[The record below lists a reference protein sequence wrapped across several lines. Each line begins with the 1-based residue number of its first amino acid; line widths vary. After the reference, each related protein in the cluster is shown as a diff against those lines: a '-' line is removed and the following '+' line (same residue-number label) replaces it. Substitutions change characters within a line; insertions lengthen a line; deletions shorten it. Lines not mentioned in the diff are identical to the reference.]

1 MPMAVKFQGTSHV
14 HAPSLNSRA
23 GEDLIKN
30 NEPVLGNEHG
40 SSSWDL
46 VLKVLSITLVSLFA
60 FSSGIW
66 FGKKLSDSD
75 YQRQAL
81 EGEFDREV
89 QKSSDSMASQKAQ
102 DHDDALTDEEV
113 AAATEKA
120 METSRKTAVVE
131 STESSHGADQHVS
144 ASSTKSE
151 AAAKTSNSNRTAESA
166 PAHSPVTPKIV
177 AKDESATRAVASTS
191 LPAVA
196 SVPSAKP
203 DLSAAHQAAT
213 RVANNSAPIHPAA
226 EQAKP
231 ESRVPSS
238 LPKTVG
244 ASADVEFT
252 VQVASYPT
260 AEAAKEHVES
270 MVKKG
275 FPAFPVEAKINGK
288 TWYRVSVGSF
298 KSFNDASKFRSQ
310 LLKQAD
316 LPSAIVQK
324 ITR

>member
-1 MPMAVKFQGTSHV
+1 MAVKFHGTNV
-14 HAPSLNSRA
+14 VTRVV
-23 GEDLIKN
+23 D
-30 NEPVLGNEHG
+30 NEHG
-40 SSSWDL
+40 GSSWDL
-46 VLKVLSITLVSLFA
+46 VLKILSITLVSLFA

-89 QKSSDSMASQKAQ
+89 QKSSDSMATYKAGEE
-102 DHDDALTDEEV
+102 DDVLTDEEV
-113 AAATEKA
+113 AAATDKA
-120 METSRKTAVVE
+120 MEASRKTASAEPAEAKAHQVAGHQPG
-131 STESSHGADQHVS
+131 TEHAAPATADAHAAVAHAPAAQAAHS
-144 ASSTKSE
+144 ATAAATKPI
-151 AAAKTSNSNRTAESA
+151 AAAK
-166 PAHSPVTPKIV
+166 PATE
-177 AKDESATRAVASTS
+177 ATATRAVASA
-191 LPAVA
+191 PQA
-196 SVPSAKP
+196 SAKP

-213 RVANNSAPIHPAA
+213 RVANNAAPTNPAA
-226 EQAKP
+226 EHVKT

-260 AEAAKEHVES
+260 ADAAKEHVEA

-298 KSFNDASKFRSQ
+298 KSFNEASKFRAQ

-324 ITR
+324 IAR

>member
-1 MPMAVKFQGTSHV
+1 MAVKFHGTNVVTHV
-14 HAPSLNSRA
+14 V
-23 GEDLIKN
+23 N
-30 NEPVLGNEHG
+30 NERGG
-40 SSSWDL
+40 SSWDL

-66 FGKKLSDSD
+66 FGKKLSDND

-89 QKSSDSMASQKAQ
+89 QKSSDSLATYKAAE
-102 DHDDALTDEEV
+102 DDDVLTDEEV
-113 AAATEKA
+113 AAATDKA
-120 METSRKTAVVE
+120 MEASRKAASADPAEVKADQVAAHPATAQQAPATAVAAGG
-131 STESSHGADQHVS
+131 TVS
-144 ASSTKSE
+144 APATHAAVPVTPATISTK
-151 AAAKTSNSNRTAESA
+151 AAAK
-166 PAHSPVTPKIV
+166 SPTVKSPT
-177 AKDESATRAVASTS
+177 ETTATRAVASTS
-191 LPAVA
+191 
-196 SVPSAKP
+196 PSASKP

-213 RVANNSAPIHPAA
+213 RVANNAAPTNPAA
-226 EQAKP
+226 EQAKT

-260 AEAAKEHVES
+260 AEAAKEHVEA

-298 KSFNDASKFRSQ
+298 KSFNEASKFRAQ

-324 ITR
+324 IAR

>member
-1 MPMAVKFQGTSHV
+1 MAVKFHGTNV
-14 HAPSLNSRA
+14 VTQVVN
-23 GEDLIKN
+23 
-30 NEPVLGNEHG
+30 NEHG
-40 SSSWDL
+40 GSSWDL
-46 VLKVLSITLVSLFA
+46 VLKVLSITLVSLLA

-81 EGEFDREV
+81 EGDFDREV
-89 QKSSDSMASQKAQ
+89 QKSSDSLATYKAAE
-102 DHDDALTDEEV
+102 DDDVLTDEEV
-113 AAATEKA
+113 AAATDKA
-120 METSRKTAVVE
+120 MEASRKAASADPAEAKADQVAAHSATTSTQQASATAVAAGG
-131 STESSHGADQHVS
+131 TVS
-144 ASSTKSE
+144 APATHAAVPVTPATIATK
-151 AAAKTSNSNRTAESA
+151 AAAKS
-166 PAHSPVTPKIV
+166 PADGT
-177 AKDESATRAVASTS
+177 ATRAVASTS
-191 LPAVA
+191 PFA
-196 SVPSAKP
+196 SKP

-213 RVANNSAPIHPAA
+213 RVANNAAPTNPAV
-226 EQAKP
+226 EQAKT

-260 AEAAKEHVES
+260 AEAAKEHVEA

-298 KSFNDASKFRSQ
+298 KSFNEASKFRAQ

-324 ITR
+324 IAR

>member
-1 MPMAVKFQGTSHV
+1 MAVKFHGTNV
-14 HAPSLNSRA
+14 VTRVV
-23 GEDLIKN
+23 D
-30 NEPVLGNEHG
+30 NEHG
-40 SSSWDL
+40 GSSWDL
-46 VLKVLSITLVSLFA
+46 VLKILSITLVSLFA

-89 QKSSDSMASQKAQ
+89 QKSSDSMATYKAGEE
-102 DHDDALTDEEV
+102 DDVLTDEEV
-113 AAATEKA
+113 AAATDKA
-120 METSRKTAVVE
+120 MEASRKTASAE
-131 STESSHGADQHVS
+131 PTEAKAHQVAGHQPGTEHAAPATAYAHAAVAHAPAAQS
-144 ASSTKSE
+144 AHSATAAATKPV
-151 AAAKTSNSNRTAESA
+151 AAAK
-166 PAHSPVTPKIV
+166 PATE
-177 AKDESATRAVASTS
+177 ATATRAVASA
-191 LPAVA
+191 PQA
-196 SVPSAKP
+196 SAKP

-213 RVANNSAPIHPAA
+213 RVANNAAPTNPAA
-226 EQAKP
+226 EHVKT

-260 AEAAKEHVES
+260 ADAAKEHVEA

-298 KSFNDASKFRSQ
+298 KSFNEASKFRAQ

-324 ITR
+324 IAR

>member
-1 MPMAVKFQGTSHV
+1 MAVKFHGTNHAHSTSAFGDATHV
-14 HAPSLNSRA
+14 VA
-23 GEDLIKN
+23 
-30 NEPVLGNEHG
+30 NEMGG
-40 SSSWDL
+40 SSWDL
-46 VLKVLSITLVSLFA
+46 VLKILSITLVSLFA

-89 QKSSDSMASQKAQ
+89 GKSSESMATYKA
-102 DHDDALTDEEV
+102 HEEDDVLTDEEV
-113 AAATEKA
+113 AAATDKA
-120 METSRKTAVVE
+120 MEASRKVATAEGEKEV
-131 STESSHGADQHVS
+131 SHGEPAAHGAHAQASAVTAKPEKPVS
-144 ASSTKSE
+144 APH
-151 AAAKTSNSNRTAESA
+151 AAPES
-166 PAHSPVTPKIV
+166 HG
-177 AKDESATRAVASTS
+177 TRAVASAQTAIHA
-191 LPAVA
+191 PAPA
-196 SVPSAKP
+196 TKP
-203 DLSAAHQAAT
+203 DLSAVHQAAT
-213 RVANNSAPIHPAA
+213 RVANNAAPTNQAA
-226 EQAKP
+226 EHVKS

-260 AEAAKEHVES
+260 ADAAKEHVEA

-298 KSFNDASKFRSQ
+298 KSFNEASKFRAQ